1 MQHYEYQSI
10 KIGISND
17 NATPNRVRSH
27 KNDGWKHYKSFFF
40 MTGQIA
46 ENVENEVLNW
56 IRNEKKLGIHLSQEL
71 MKQGGYSE
79 TVDSEEISVVEIE
92 RFVKR
97 VIKEL
102 QE

>member
-1 MQHYEYQSI
+1 
-10 KIGISND
+10 
-17 NATPNRVRSH
+17 
-27 KNDGWKHYKSFFF
+27 